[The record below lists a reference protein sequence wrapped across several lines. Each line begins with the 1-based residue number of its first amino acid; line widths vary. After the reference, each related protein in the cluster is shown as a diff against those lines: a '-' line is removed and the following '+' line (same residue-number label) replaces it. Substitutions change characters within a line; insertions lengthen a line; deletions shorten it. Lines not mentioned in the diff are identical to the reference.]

1 MAPEAESPT
10 MAPKDDYI
18 FSRDFLDINRFVT
31 VLWVKIFDYVIH
43 PTIPK
48 DGQDLRVADIGTGT
62 GATSIWLLD
71 ARDLVA
77 PSARLEGFDIS
88 LDGVP
93 PADTL
98 PSNVKFSHWDLK
110 EDLPEDLVG
119 VFDIVHLRS
128 LSFVLLND
136 QVPAAVQRLF
146 KMLKPGG
153 FIQWGEP
160 DFESIRTDKARPEIK
175 TEGLT
180 ELHEL
185 FSIQD
190 PRARPTWLTGLPA
203 TLSAAG
209 FVQVEVHK
217 NDPPPHMAFV
227 LHECGLMMYEI
238 FRRKTQNETVR
249 QQLGRILP
257 LAVEETRQ
265 GAYTTA
271 VRWTVIAR
279 KPVGEA

>member
-1 MAPEAESPT
+1 MAPEADPHT
-10 MAPKDDYI
+10 VAPRDDYI
-18 FSRDFLDINRFVT
+18 FSRDFLDINRMNLLHS
-31 VLWVKIFDYVIH
+31 LWVKIFGYVIH
-43 PTIPK
+43 PKIPK

-62 GATSIWLLD
+62 GIWLLD
-71 ARDLVA
+71 ARDSIS
-77 PSARLEGFDIS
+77 PSARLDGFDIS

-98 PSNVKFSHWDLK
+98 PSNVKFRHWDLK

-136 QVPAAVQRLF
+136 QVPAAVERIV

-153 FIQWGEP
+153 YIQWGEP
-160 DFESIRTDKARPEIK
+160 DFESIRTDKTSPEIK
-175 TEGLT
+175 TEGLS

-190 PRARPTWLTGLPA
+190 PRAKPTWLAGLPA

-209 FVQVEVHK
+209 FVQVEVDK
-217 NDPPPHMAFV
+217 SDPPPHMAFV
-227 LHECGLMMYEI
+227 LHECGLIMYEI
-238 FRRKTQNETVR
+238 FRRKTQNEKVR

-279 KPVGEA
+279 KPVSEA